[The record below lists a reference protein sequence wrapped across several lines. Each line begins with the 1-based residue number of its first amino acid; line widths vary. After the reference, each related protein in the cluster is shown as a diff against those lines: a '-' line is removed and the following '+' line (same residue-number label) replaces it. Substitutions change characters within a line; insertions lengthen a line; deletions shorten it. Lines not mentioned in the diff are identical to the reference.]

1 LEIDD
6 VLSVLIIVECK
17 DWKEKIGR
25 EHIQKFIQTRDAI
38 AANIAIF
45 VSPIGYT
52 RDAVAVAKAHR
63 IALWIVAEGGEV
75 RSFAGGALMGSLVAE
90 RLSSHLLTTV
100 CSEIDWR
107 HRNTILS
114 SWHDNETVLVPYD
127 WLDRRGFISTT
138 DGKFIVNYH
147 RGGSLGQRDPAL
159 AEVLDYLFR
168 NLDQPGYLCKKLR
181 GTLDTYRSILKE
193 SGMGDSPAERFLNE
207 IVQTTITDDQIFG
220 SVKKLVLF
228 DESLKHSEIKL
239 LAPIKWVERHTML
252 SVAESAYMSVSNN
265 VIWANTLWLLYLH
278 DMS

>member
-1 LEIDD
+1 
-6 VLSVLIIVECK
+6 
-17 DWKEKIGR
+17 
-25 EHIQKFIQTRDAI
+25 
-38 AANIAIF
+38 
-45 VSPIGYT
+45 
-52 RDAVAVAKAHR
+52 
-63 IALWIVAEGGEV
+63 
-75 RSFAGGALMGSLVAE
+75 
-90 RLSSHLLTTV
+90 V